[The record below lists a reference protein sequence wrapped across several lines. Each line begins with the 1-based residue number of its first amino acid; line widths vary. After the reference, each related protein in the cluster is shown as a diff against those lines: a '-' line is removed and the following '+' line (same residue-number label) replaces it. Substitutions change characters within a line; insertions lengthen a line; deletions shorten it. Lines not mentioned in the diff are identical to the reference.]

1 MNIAERRKIVP
12 VLRYGDLNAGATLDT
27 DSINMKNYSRCTFL
41 VQWHAIGVADGTL
54 RVYSGATDGAATTAL
69 TFHHAKGGAAQ
80 GSADCDV
87 LAADATSSALTIANA
102 TDDNFLQIIE
112 VDAADM
118 DTGNDHEWLTLRIS
132 DDVGGGGQTG
142 NVTVIA
148 ILQPRY
154 PGNRSATA
162 LT

>member
-1 MNIAERRKIVP
+1 MNLAERIKIVP

-27 DSINMKNYSRCTFL
+27 DSINMKNFSRATFL
-41 VQWHAIGVADGTL
+41 IQWHAIGVADSTL

-80 GSADCDV
+80 GSASCDV
-87 LAADATSSALTIANA
+87 LAADASSAALTIANA
-102 TDDNFLQIIE
+102 TEDNFLQIIE

-118 DTGNDHEWLTLRIS
+118 DTANSHNWLTLRIS

-142 NVTVIA
+142 NVTIIA
-148 ILQPRY
+148 VLQPRY
-154 PGNRSATA
+154 TGNVSATA
-162 LT
+162 L